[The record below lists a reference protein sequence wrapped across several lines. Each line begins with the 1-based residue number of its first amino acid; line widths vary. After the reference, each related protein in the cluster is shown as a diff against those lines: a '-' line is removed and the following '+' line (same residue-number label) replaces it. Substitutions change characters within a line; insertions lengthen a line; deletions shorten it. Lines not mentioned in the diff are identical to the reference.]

1 MFESLSDRF
10 EAIFTRLRGQ
20 GRLSEKDV
28 DEAMREIRLALL
40 EADVNF
46 TVVRD
51 FVARVRERC
60 LGAEVTGSLT
70 PGQQV
75 VKVVDEELTAILG
88 GEPLQIQFA
97 SRPPTVVLMAGLQG
111 SGKTTNSAKLARWF
125 KAQGRNP
132 MLVGADLQ
140 RPAAVEQLR
149 TLGSR
154 IDVPVFSQPGDPV
167 DCAAAGIDEARRT
180 GRDVVIVDTAG
191 RLAIDEDM
199 MNQIARIS
207 DAVDPHYTFLVVDA
221 MTGQDAVTVAEAFH
235 ATLALDGIILTKLD
249 GDARGGAALSVKE
262 VVGRPIAFASTGET
276 LEAFDRFHPDRMA
289 DRILGMGDV
298 LTLIEKAEQVYE
310 EEQAAEAAQRLM
322 DGSFTFDDFI
332 EQLHQVKK
340 MGSIG
345 SLVGM
350 LPGIPKELR
359 NTNIDEREIAKVEA
373 IVYSMTP
380 AERVEP
386 SLING
391 SRRQRIAAGSGTST
405 ARGRRPAAPVR
416 ADAEDDEVDGAR
428 PRSRAAQG
436 QEGQE
441 EGQGRSGD
449 ATRRRARPDD
459 ARSVVATAG
468 PLDSPAG
475 PGPPPL
481 GRASADRILP
491 TPRPTAA
498 PSASAPPRSTR
509 GRSSPLDADGQEE
522 ATHLP
527 HRRHRHALT
536 PRRPVPRDHRDVP
549 APPRA
554 LRRQGRR
561 GACGPL
567 AAGRRPAVGD
577 RREAPEDQ
585 RRHGRLPGQR
595 GDARCT
601 GRDHAAAEE
610 RLRGRLV
617 QGRVRCRRPRLRRP
631 PPRTRVGTSCRRR
644 STSPPGRPPPTT
656 TSPTPQ
662 PRPGPMRRR
671 LPASPSRP

>member
-60 LGAEVTGSLT
+60 LGAEVSGSLS

-75 VKVVDEELTAILG
+75 VKIVDEELTAILG
-88 GEPLQIQFA
+88 GEPLEIRFA

-132 MLVGADLQ
+132 MLVAADLQ

-149 TLGSR
+149 TLGGR
-154 IDVPVFSQPGDPV
+154 IDVPVFSQSGDPV
-167 DCAAAGIDEARRT
+167 QCAGAGIDEARRT

-207 DAVDPHYTFLVVDA
+207 DAVDPDYTFLVVDA

-322 DGSFTFDDFI
+322 EGSFTFDDFI

-359 NTNIDEREIAKVEA
+359 NASIDEREIAKVEA

-380 AERVEP
+380 AERADP
-386 SLING
+386 ALING
-391 SRRQRIAAGSGTST
+391 SRRQRIANGSGTST
-405 ARGRRPAAPVR
+405 AQVGALLRQFEQMQKMMKSMAPGLGLGRRKAKKGKKRGKGGRVS
-416 ADAEDDEVDGAR
+416 
-428 PRSRAAQG
+428 PRG
-436 QEGQE
+436 G
-441 EGQGRSGD
+441 G
-449 ATRRRARPDD
+449 
-459 ARSVVATAG
+459 
-468 PLDSPAG
+468 
-475 PGPPPL
+475 
-481 GRASADRILP
+481 
-491 TPRPTAA
+491 
-498 PSASAPPRSTR
+498 
-509 GRSSPLDADGQEE
+509 
-522 ATHLP
+522 
-527 HRRHRHALT
+527 
-536 PRRPVPRDHRDVP
+536 P
-549 APPRA
+549 AP
-554 LRRQGRR
+554 
-561 GACGPL
+561 
-567 AAGRRPAVGD
+567 AVPD
-577 RREAPEDQ
+577 ISL
-585 RRHGRLPGQR
+585 RLPGR
-595 GDARCT
+595 
-601 GRDHAAAEE
+601 
-610 RLRGRLV
+610 
-617 QGRVRCRRPRLRRP
+617 
-631 PPRTRVGTSCRRR
+631 
-644 STSPPGRPPPTT
+644 
-656 TSPTPQ
+656 
-662 PRPGPMRRR
+662 
-671 LPASPSRP
+671 